1 MPAPPVR
8 VLHLCAGNL
17 YGGVERIV
25 AECAAGRAL
34 SPSMTPSFAVCFD
47 GRLAEEIEA
56 TGARCARLG
65 AVRVSRPLTIRRAR
79 RRLAEVLEAERPGAV
94 ICHSSWVTGLAAPA
108 VRAHG
113 APVVLWV
120 HDALSGRT
128 WVERW
133 ARRSHPDFVI
143 ANSRFSDD
151 SVRAVYPDTPH
162 AVVYAPVSP
171 AQSGGD
177 DRHAVR
183 AALGADDTTP
193 VVIVASRFE
202 AWKGHRELITAL
214 AAVREPWHLWIAG
227 RAQREGEETYERGL
241 RESAKVAG
249 VSARVQFLGER
260 RDVPALMR
268 AADVHCQPN
277 TGPEPFGLAF
287 VEALYAGL
295 PVVTT
300 AIGGACEIVTDD
312 CGILVPRGD
321 ARALEEALRRLV
333 TDGAARRRLGSS
345 GPARASALCD
355 PARQLDALASIAAG
369 MPARPVTK

>member
-1 MPAPPVR
+1 MPAAPLR

-25 AECAAGRAL
+25 GECAAGRGL
-34 SPSMTPSFAVCFD
+34 SPSMTPAFAVCFD
-47 GRLAEEIEA
+47 GRLADAIEA

-65 AVRVSRPLTIRRAR
+65 AVRVSRPLTIWRAR
-79 RRLAEVLEAERPGAV
+79 RQLAQVLDTERCDAV
-94 ICHSSWVTGLAAPA
+94 ICHSSWITGLAAPV

-113 APVVLWV
+113 APLVLWA

-128 WVERW
+128 WAERW
-133 ARRSHPDFVI
+133 ARRANPDFVI
-143 ANSRFSDD
+143 ANSRFTDER
-151 SVRAVYPDTPH
+151 VRAVYPHTPH

-171 AQSGGD
+171 APSAGD
-177 DRHAVR
+177 DRKAVR
-183 AALGADDTTP
+183 AALGADDTIP

-214 AAVREPWHLWIAG
+214 AAVRDPWRLWIAG
-227 RAQREGEETYERGL
+227 RAQRDGEAAYERGL
-241 RESAKVAG
+241 RERADAAG
-249 VSARVQFLGER
+249 VTARIQFLGER

-287 VEALYAGL
+287 VEALSAGL

-300 AIGGACEIVTDD
+300 AIGGACEIVTND
-312 CGILVPRGD
+312 CGILVPPGA
-321 ARALEEALRRLV
+321 ARALEAALRRLV
-333 TDGAARRRLGSS
+333 TDVATRRRLGAA

-355 PARQLDALASIAAG
+355 PARQLDALASIAAAI
-369 MPARPVTK
+369 PARPVTT